1 MLCENSADE
10 YLSGLGMTT
19 NSDLRDVD
27 MTNPSIQSK
36 KKKKVDLA
44 LPSLEDVE
52 AMLNMHNSNPGDILQ
67 ASQQFETD
75 IFGIFNSAELKELY
89 DPNSA

>member
-10 YLSGLGMTT
+10 YLSGLNQTT

-27 MTNPSIQSK
+27 MTSPSIQSK

-52 AMLNMHNSNPGDILQ
+52 AMLNMHSSNPGDILQ

>member
-27 MTNPSIQSK
+27 MTSPSIQSK